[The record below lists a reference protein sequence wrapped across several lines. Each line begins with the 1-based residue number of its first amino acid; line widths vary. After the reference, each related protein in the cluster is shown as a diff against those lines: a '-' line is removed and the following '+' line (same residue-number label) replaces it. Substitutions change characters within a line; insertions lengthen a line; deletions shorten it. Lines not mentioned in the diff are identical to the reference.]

1 MNTHQT
7 SLPVQLSATSS
18 RFIQIGCAAFL
29 GLFVI
34 GAAGFSHIERSITP
48 RMMCATRSASPAT
61 EDLPDGNIP

>member
-7 SLPVQLSATSS
+7 SLPVQSSVTSSATSS

-34 GAAGFSHIERSITP
+34 GGAGFSHIEAIHNAAHDVRHSLGFP
-48 RMMCATRSASPAT
+48 CH
-61 EDLPDGNIP
+61 